1 MKKGKLSK
9 EEISFI
15 LENRSTET
23 KEVIAEK
30 LDRSVSVVEK
40 VLNENKEIV
49 DEPTKKTKTV
59 KQDLFDRSLGRG
71 KNAVVLTPAASQ
83 LAESNLK
90 RGRYDNGCIHKIK

>member
-9 EEISFI
+9 EEVNFI
-15 LENRSTET
+15 LENRETET
-23 KEVIAEK
+23 KETIAEK

-40 VLNENKEIV
+40 VLNENQE
-49 DEPTKKTKTV
+49 TKQKPKTM

-71 KNAVVLTPAASQ
+71 KNSVVLTSAASQ

-90 RGRYDNGCIHKIK
+90 KGRYDNGCIHKIK